1 MNLNSKTKV
10 SFFFES
16 LLINRCLYSYDSIF
30 ANAGKMTF
38 SAQESNIPLQDRVP
52 YSKKTYLNLQYAE
65 IAKRHSKLVQVLPI
79 PTIIVKS
86 NVFP

>member
-1 MNLNSKTKV
+1 MNLNNKTKV

-16 LLINRCLYSYDSIF
+16 QLINRCLYSYDSIF

-38 SAQESNIPLQDRVP
+38 SARESNIQLQHRVP
-52 YSKKTYLNLQYAE
+52 YSTKTYLNLQYAE
-65 IAKRHSKLVQVLPI
+65 IAKRHSKLVKVLPN
-79 PTIIVKS
+79 PTIVVKS

>member
-1 MNLNSKTKV
+1 
-10 SFFFES
+10 
-16 LLINRCLYSYDSIF
+16 
-30 ANAGKMTF
+30 MTF

-52 YSKKTYLNLQYAE
+52 YSTKTYLNLQYAE
-65 IAKRHSKLVQVLPI
+65 IAKQHSKLVQVLPI